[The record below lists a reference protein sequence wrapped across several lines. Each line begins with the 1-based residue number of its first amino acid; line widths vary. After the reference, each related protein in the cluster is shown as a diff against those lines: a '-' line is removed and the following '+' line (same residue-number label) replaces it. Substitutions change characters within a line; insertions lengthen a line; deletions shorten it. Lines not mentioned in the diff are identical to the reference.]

1 MNYHINEV
9 SNQQYSTTYA
19 QSRLTTEFS
28 RPEKRGTSNLWEKCN
43 RGMDRV
49 AFQDRLQRDV
59 RRDI

>member
-28 RPEKRGTSNLWEKCN
+28 RLEKRDMFNLREKYQ

-49 AFQDRLQRDV
+49 AFQARLQRQTV
-59 RRDI
+59 